1 MIKVNIREFR
11 KNLAKYLLVPVTVMK
26 RDVKVAT
33 VRPIKQNE
41 KANRSNG

>member
-11 KNLAKYLLVPVTVMK
+11 KNLAKYLLVPVIVMN
-26 RDVKVAT
+26 RDTKVAT

-41 KANRSNG
+41 KTPKSNS